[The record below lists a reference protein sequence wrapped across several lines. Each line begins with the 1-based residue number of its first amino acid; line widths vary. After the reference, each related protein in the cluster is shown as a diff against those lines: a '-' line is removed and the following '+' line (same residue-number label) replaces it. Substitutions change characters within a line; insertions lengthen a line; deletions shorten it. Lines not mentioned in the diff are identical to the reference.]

1 MRLGDLLAQRKN
13 EIIQDWFDRVV
24 ETYPADTA
32 AILKGQ
38 EDPFANPVGNMI
50 YKSLKLLYTELLKG
64 MDLKVIPPL
73 LDPIIRIRAVQNF
86 TPSKAVD
93 FIFFLKKVVRNHLN
107 EKINHS
113 TIENELR
120 LFEEKIDELSLI
132 AFDLY
137 MACREKIY
145 QLKANEVKN
154 RTFKVFERAG
164 LAYEIPANELDPV
177 KFNS

>member
-1 MRLGDLLAQRKN
+1 MRLEDLLAQRKN
-13 EIIQDWFDRVV
+13 EIIKDWFDQVV

-32 AILKGQ
+32 AFLKGR
-38 EDPFANPVGNMI
+38 EDSFANPVGSTI

-64 MDLKVIPPL
+64 IDRSVIPPI
-73 LDPIIRIRAVQNF
+73 LDPIIRIRAVQDF
-86 TPSKAVD
+86 TPSKAVG
-93 FIFFLKKVVRNHLN
+93 FIFCLKKVVQNHLN
-107 EKINHS
+107 EKIKHS
-113 TIENELR
+113 TFENELR

-137 MACREKIY
+137 MVCREKIY

-154 RTFKVFERAG
+154 RTFKAFERAG
-164 LAYEIPANELDPV
+164 LVCEIPANELDSV